1 MRIQHVKIRNFR
13 AVKEFDG
20 DFGNITSFIGYNGS
34 GKSSII
40 RAINWFFEGHR
51 LNETDYFKNFS
62 GEQNDEISVEIK
74 FISLNESEKSQ
85 FKKYVKN
92 DSMTIMRSQNIGEE
106 KSKLFGSPNII
117 PEIEKIRSI
126 SGIKEQRDELK
137 KLFENEEIFASSE
150 DAQIINNK
158 KATRAEFDD
167 LLIRLEMYTGNSS
180 KYETRKLEEATNF
193 QGFSG
198 GSEIRDAAGFIFL
211 PAGEDITEEFDS
223 NNRGSAM
230 NVLIGTLLKD
240 TLVSS
245 IKSWQE
251 NNTKVLQELEDKIK
265 NDSRQEINKKE
276 ELINYRLSMFLPG
289 VKFKLD
295 PSLDDW
301 KPKPAAFARPTIDNG
316 SQEFPIENQGH
327 GVQRA
332 ALLALLQAITDDR
345 VHDDSS
351 IGSSSL
357 VICIEEP
364 EVYQHPQQARAIATS
379 FENAASS
386 DDANIQFI
394 YATHSPY
401 FVSFRNLE
409 STYRVSSCKQG
420 INVHSPKKTG
430 IFQEEG
436 NGLYKYYEKSL
447 INGLFARLCLLVE
460 GDTDAFILR
469 NINTSSKISQ
479 KLENVGIEVVEV
491 NGAGDLPKIA
501 EIISSYN
508 VPIHVMRD
516 GDSNKDIARQ
526 QVLKRDS
533 KKTIN
538 KYKSD
543 VENKEKIFGRK
554 LTQDEILAIPKIQAE
569 IDQKV
574 NNKICNWKN
583 DVKTFVEK
591 MGSISDT
598 PESGHIGAN
607 LDKFKHGEFFHSECI
622 TILEHD
628 LEFELSRWPSFSAIL
643 DTSSRNNKQAGE
655 YLGALQQ
662 ASYDDIPTALKTII
676 ETVVNRLIITPS
688 KSSPVSTPN
697 HARNSVKRPAI
708 LRGSRGHVSRRF
720 RENGLP
726 QPRRGHLPAG
736 LRLQEQKRRAVRS
749 HGKY

>member
-198 GSEIRDAAGFIFL
+198 GSEIRDAVGFIFL
-211 PAGEDITEEFDS
+211 PAGEDVTEEFES

-230 NVLIGTLLKD
+230 NILIGTLLKD
-240 TLVSS
+240 TLAKS
-245 IKSWQE
+245 IESWQKDHAE
-251 NNTKVLQELEDKIK
+251 VLQELEDKIK
-265 NDSRQEINKKE
+265 IDSKEEIGRKE
-276 ELINYRLSMFLPG
+276 ELINSRLSMFLPG

-301 KPKPAAFARPTIDNG
+301 RPKPAALAHPTISNG
-316 SQEFPIENQGH
+316 GQEFPIENQGH

-332 ALLALLQAITDDR
+332 TLLALLQAIADDR
-345 VHDDSS
+345 ARDNES
-351 IGSSSL
+351 IDSSSL

-364 EVYQHPQQARAIATS
+364 EVYQHPQQSRAIAKS
-379 FENAASS
+379 FREAAQKGG
-386 DDANIQFI
+386 ANVQFI
-394 YATHSPY
+394 YATHSQH
-401 FVSFRNLE
+401 FVDFDNLK
-409 STYRVSSCKQG
+409 STYRVVGSGKGTSVYQASNHIIPHISEEDKMAMSKKKLKQKSKG
-420 INVHSPKKTG
+420 FNLSNDSAI
-430 IFQEEG
+430 
-436 NGLYKYYEKSL
+436 LKYSRKAIIE
-447 INGLFARLCLLVE
+447 GLFARSCLIVE
-460 GDTDAFILR
+460 GDTDQFIFE
-469 NINTSSKISQ
+469 NIPVDANGRT
-479 KLENVGIEVVEV
+479 LESYGVSVINANGCENLWKVAYIFHTFGIPTY
-491 NGAGDLPKIA
+491 LL
-501 EIISSYN
+501 
-508 VPIHVMRD
+508 HD
-516 GDSNKDIARQ
+516 GDSNSKRAGDKKETLESWKSNVNKFISIGRKEGNISPVTKEPMSEEFDNVNWEKD
-526 QVLKRDS
+526 RDS
-533 KKTIN
+533 GCFGKYMGLLRDDLEAELENWSSFMQEASHIGIN
-538 KYKSD
+538 DLRSCKEAGKYLRALNGAEFSD
-543 VENKEKIFGRK
+543 IPSS
-554 LTQDEILAIPKIQAE
+554 LLEIS
-569 IDQKV
+569 QKV
-574 NNKICNWKN
+574 RNIC
-583 DVKTFVEK
+583 
-591 MGSISDT
+591 
-598 PESGHIGAN
+598 
-607 LDKFKHGEFFHSECI
+607 
-622 TILEHD
+622 
-628 LEFELSRWPSFSAIL
+628 
-643 DTSSRNNKQAGE
+643 
-655 YLGALQQ
+655 QQ
-662 ASYDDIPTALKTII
+662 
-676 ETVVNRLIITPS
+676 
-688 KSSPVSTPN
+688 
-697 HARNSVKRPAI
+697 
-708 LRGSRGHVSRRF
+708 
-720 RENGLP
+720 
-726 QPRRGHLPAG
+726 
-736 LRLQEQKRRAVRS
+736 
-749 HGKY
+749 